1 MIECDVIRDLMPL
14 YAEGLASE
22 ATRRVVETHTVC
34 CPGCRRQLEAMCTP
48 LEPDLTEENKNYIR
62 AIREQNEKNIRQT
75 LKGCAVVLLACLLV
89 FNMPFTLL
97 KGLLDVLLAFLIYKP
112 LSPLLHK

>member
-34 CPGCRRQLEAMCTP
+34 CPGCRSQLEAMCAP
-48 LEPDLTEENKNYIR
+48 LEPDAAEENKNYIQ
-62 AIREQNEKNIRQT
+62 AIAGLVGLYGDQ
-75 LKGCAVVLLACLLV
+75 LLRGDDR
-89 FNMPFTLL
+89 FYSHGR
-97 KGLLDVLLAFLIYKP
+97 K
-112 LSPLLHK
+112 